1 MKSSEDLKWCFVT
14 FDENG
19 ITERGTPRHV
29 KTETLNSM
37 VKVKVWSEKTVL

>member
-29 KTETLNSM
+29 KLKCCNSM
-37 VKVKVWSEKTVL
+37 VKVVVWSQETVL